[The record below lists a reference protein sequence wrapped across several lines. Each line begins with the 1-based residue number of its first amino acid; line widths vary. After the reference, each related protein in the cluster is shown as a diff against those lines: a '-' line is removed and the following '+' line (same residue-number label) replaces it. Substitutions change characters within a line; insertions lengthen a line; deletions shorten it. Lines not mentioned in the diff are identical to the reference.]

1 MRCRAFTLIELL
13 VVIAIIGTLIGMLLP
28 ALGSA
33 KASAKAAACLSNMR
47 GMEIAHVLYMNEHD
61 GRFIDVGLAHGG
73 AHAREAVA
81 WINTLRQY
89 YGDELVARSPVDDSP
104 HWPLELGGMGVPVPP
119 SSNQFRRS
127 SYGVNNY
134 LTEVA
139 PLTKYRRLEQ
149 VPMPSAT
156 VHFVMMAFEG
166 SFAGADHPHVET
178 WSLPGRP
185 DLAPRL
191 AARQLQI
198 NAHGGPPESV
208 DARANY
214 GFLDGH
220 AATLRFGDVYQGMER
235 NRFDP
240 ETAF

>member
-1 MRCRAFTLIELL
+1 MRSRAFTLIELL
-13 VVIAIIGTLIGMLLP
+13 VVIGIIGLLIGMLLP

-33 KASAKAAACLSNMR
+33 KASAKATACLSNVR
-47 GMEIAHVLYMNEHD
+47 GMETAHVMYMNEHE

-73 AHAREAVA
+73 AHGREEAA
-81 WINTLRQY
+81 WIHTLRQY
-89 YGDELVARSPVDDSP
+89 YGDALAARSPVDDSP
-104 HWPLELGGMGVPVPP
+104 HWPREQGGQGVPVPP
-119 SSNQFRRS
+119 SSDQFRRS

-139 PLTKYRRLEQ
+139 PLKKYRRLEQ

-156 VHFVMMAFEG
+156 VHFVMMAFTGE
-166 SFAGADHPHVET
+166 FAAADHPHVEM

-185 DLAPRL
+185 ELAPRL

-198 NAHGGPPESV
+198 DAHGGPPESLES
-208 DARANY
+208 RSNY

-220 AATLRFGDVYQGMER
+220 AATSRFGEVYQGLER

-240 ETAF
+240 EAAF